1 MKRLIIIQND
11 YSGAGKTTL
20 SQCLHQYLESY
31 KVPHHSVVLAESLDE
46 SLGRPQIEAD
56 QLRLPT
62 LVSHLNESELVIL
75 EIESG
80 LSQHFS
86 KFYEKHELEQ
96 VLPEMGFEMT
106 LLIPVTSEVESFDG
120 ALEAAE
126 TYSDTAQYLV
136 VHTPTS
142 SFYDDDDKIW
152 DRSYPARVMD
162 MFEAVDMNMPV
173 CDQSLMQALKV
184 RGTDLPQGMEQASE
198 SDVELHAEM
207 TKWFRK
213 VASQMDCVRKYLFGD
228 AFRATV
234 ALAPPAAPKR
244 TRKPRAKQLIM
255 DYAA

>member
-11 YSGAGKTTL
+11 YAGAGKSTL

-31 KVPHHSVVLAESLDE
+31 RVPHHSVVLVETMDE

-56 QLRLPT
+56 QFKMPIFT
-62 LVSHLNESELVIL
+62 EHLNESELVIM
-75 EIESG
+75 EVESG

-106 LLIPVTSEVESFDG
+106 ILVPVTSEVESFDG

-126 TYSDTAQYLV
+126 TFSDAAQYLV

-142 SFYDDDDKIW
+142 SFYDDDEKIW
-152 DRSYPARVMD
+152 DKSYPARVMD

-173 CDQSLMQALKV
+173 CDQTLMQALKV
-184 RGTDLPQGMEQASE
+184 RGLDLPQGMEQASDV
-198 SDVELHAEM
+198 DVELHAEM

-213 VASQMDCVRKYLFGD
+213 VAPQLDCVRKYLFGD
-228 AFRATV
+228 AFRPAV
-234 ALAPPAAPKR
+234 ALAPPEAPKR
-244 TRKPRAKQLIM
+244 TRKSRAKAPIM
-255 DYAA
+255 DYAM